1 MRTILVNIFSHFAN
15 SVPEQLEVQF
25 PLWLTEL
32 TNAMAKPEN
41 FIAGMNQM
49 ITLSGKSRE
58 HVSRS
63 VKKYYGITITDI
75 IAAFKVSAIFIEYS
89 KKKCCFS

>member
-1 MRTILVNIFSHFAN
+1 
-15 SVPEQLEVQF
+15 
-25 PLWLTEL
+25 
-32 TNAMAKPEN
+32 MAKPEN

-89 KKKCCFS
+89 KKEMLFHLMYLEVIIKPAHVHHLIKKIQNQSPKN